1 MSGTY
6 AINGTELTLQP
17 TYGTWLPRE
26 PLGIDGNG
34 HNVYPATYEFELNWG
49 LSSQAEFYQL
59 LQFFDVINI
68 TGSAV
73 VSLPKLRSS
82 TYIFED
88 YTGCVVQEPTF
99 NRYFTEHP
107 ENISLL
113 ITNIRAT

>member
-6 AINGTELTLQP
+6 AINGSAFTLQP

-26 PLGIDGNG
+26 ALGIDGNG
-34 HNVYPATYEFELNWG
+34 HPVYPATYEFEISWG
-49 LSSQAEFYQL
+49 IASQGEFYQL
-59 LQFFDVINI
+59 LQFFDSINI

-82 TYIFED
+82 TYLFYD
-88 YTGCVVQEPTF
+88 YTGCVVQEPSF

-107 ENISLL
+107 ESISLL
-113 ITNIRAT
+113 ITNIRA